1 MNQTLNQPA
10 AKAAQPDKA
19 ASTDHRAVGREWR
32 VAVIASAWHRD
43 IVASATEAIQ
53 AEFDRSRIPKGC
65 LQLFEV
71 PGAFEIPL
79 LAQRLARGR
88 RGGGGGGGFDAII
101 ACGLV
106 VNGGIYRHEFV
117 AAAVIDGLMRV
128 QLESDVPIF
137 SCVLTPREFHEHDAH
152 RQFFLEHL
160 RTKGTEVARC
170 CLDTLARHGEVAS
183 SAMPH

>member
-43 IVASATEAIQ
+43 IVASATAAIQ
-53 AEFDRSRIPKGC
+53 AEFDRSRMPKGC

-79 LAQRLARGR
+79 LAQRLARG
-88 RGGGGGGGFDAII
+88 GGGGGGGFDAII

-128 QLESDVPIF
+128 QLDTDVPIF

-183 SAMPH
+183 SAMSY